1 MNIKILKSIRNQ
13 LDKRI
18 IKKEE
23 KRAKIKEEIIYLLSH
38 KWSKAEIDNY
48 NFSIAIH
55 LNNPMFMR
63 YAFNEK
69 EIKKILLYRYKKY
82 FEEKEFQEYLDKLL
96 KNNVKIKVK

>member
-48 NFSIAIH
+48 NFSIAIY
-55 LNNPMFMR
+55 LNNSMFMR

-69 EIKKILLYRYKKY
+69 EIKKYCYIDTKNILKKKS
-82 FEEKEFQEYLDKLL
+82 F
-96 KNNVKIKVK
+96 KNI